1 MVVGRGRM
9 RFGMLAAAITIAS
22 TGGVAQAPRAL
33 PYWASLTA
41 GDALMRSGPGREYPA
56 QWRYRRVGLPLKVVA
71 VHESWRKVR
80 EPDGTEGWMASVL
93 LTERRTGM
101 VQGDTVMLRAKP
113 ATDAAVQWRAAPGVI
128 GRIEKCRAGW
138 CHLDVA
144 GKAGF
149 VEASRLWGVELGE
162 VVE

>member
-1 MVVGRGRM
+1 MRTRPGLLGAALALAVGP
-9 RFGMLAAAITIAS
+9 A
-22 TGGVAQAPRAL
+22 GVAQAPRPL

-41 GDALMRSGPGREYPA
+41 GDALMRTGPGREYPA
-56 QWRYRRVGLPLKVVA
+56 TWRYRRVGLPLKVLA

-101 VQGDTVMLRAKP
+101 VQGDAVAMREKP
-113 ATDAAVQWRAAPGVI
+113 ATNAPVRFRAAPGVVGKI
-128 GRIEKCRAGW
+128 AQCRAGW
-138 CHLDVA
+138 CHFDVA
-144 GKAGF
+144 GKDGF

>member
-1 MVVGRGRM
+1 MTRRYRM
-9 RFGMLAAAITIAS
+9 TMMMMLAAMGGATIA
-22 TGGVAQAPRAL
+22 APALRPL
-33 PYWASLTA
+33 PYWAALTA

-56 QWRYRRVGLPLKVVA
+56 NWRYRRVGLPLKVVA

-101 VQGDTVMLRAKP
+101 VQGGTVAMRAAP
-113 ATDAAVQWRAAPGVI
+113 NANAAVQWRAAAGVI
-128 GRIEKCRAGW
+128 GAIAQCRAGW
-138 CHLDVA
+138 CAFDVA
-144 GKAGF
+144 GKTGF

-162 VVE
+162 TVE